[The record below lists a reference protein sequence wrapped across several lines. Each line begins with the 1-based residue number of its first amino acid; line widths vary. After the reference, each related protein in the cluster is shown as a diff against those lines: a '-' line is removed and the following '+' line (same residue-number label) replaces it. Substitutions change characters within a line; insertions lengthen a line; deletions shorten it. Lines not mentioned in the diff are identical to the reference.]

1 MLQFSIKPTS
11 ELLGLTNHATDAIK
25 TVVHAVNMKLRKLKK
40 NNVRNTNRTWQV
52 KQKVL
57 ELSSMGIH
65 AASGS
70 RTKEVLWK

>member
-40 NNVRNTNRTWQV
+40 NNVRNTNRT
-52 KQKVL
+52 
-57 ELSSMGIH
+57 
-65 AASGS
+65 
-70 RTKEVLWK
+70 